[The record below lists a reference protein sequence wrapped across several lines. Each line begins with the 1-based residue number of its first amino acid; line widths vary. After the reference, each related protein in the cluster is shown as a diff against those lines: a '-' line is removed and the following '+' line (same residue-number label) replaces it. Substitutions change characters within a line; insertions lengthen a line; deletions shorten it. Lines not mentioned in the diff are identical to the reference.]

1 MARAVSHDQNFKNL
15 ILDYPRQALAFFAP
29 EEAPAPGDDVE
40 IVPLRQE
47 QLQERLGQRYHELDA
62 PLQVQ
67 WADGRREAVVFA
79 LEEETDGSRFSPH
92 RLARYCWDVAELF
105 DTNRVVPVSIF
116 LRAGPAPARL
126 ALGTER
132 RDYLTFDHLSC
143 RLDALDAR
151 AWLHSDNAV
160 ALVNLPN
167 MRRPAGMDR
176 VDVFARAAHGLRAL
190 EPDGTKLAKYL
201 QFIDIYAALTE
212 NEQETYRRR
221 YPEESRTMAG
231 MIQRRTTKVCGK
243 ACARAAWTENGRPG
257 AAVAAALRAAA
268 PAVADRLHQAPA
280 ADLEAWAE
288 NVLDARTLD
297 DVFDADARGP
307 GRRSRAN
314 APVARRPGRSDA
326 STARHRCVAWSC
338 PRSPRGRPQ
347 AMSTRRRRRLACSS
361 ATPCRSPEEE
371 HVAVLVDDDAA
382 GAEVVVVGVAGGAG
396 GGALDALERAGA
408 AVLEDGLQRPL
419 HARRLGVADL
429 VREHGILHRGLL
441 LRIEST
447 RPLADVVEG
456 GGVRGEGDQLVDA
469 LEGQQKD
476 GGGRNGRRCR
486 RCSPRRRARRR
497 GPWPGPPRR
506 GSSDR

>member
-1 MARAVSHDQNFKNL
+1 MARAESLQTGEREGGPHRGLPLARISHDQNFKNL

-29 EEAPAPGDDVE
+29 EEAPAPGDNVD

-62 PLQVQ
+62 PLRVD
-67 WADGRREAVVFA
+67 WADGRRDAVVFA
-79 LEEETDGSRFSPH
+79 LEEETDGGRFSPH

-132 RDYLTFDHLSC
+132 RDYLTFGHVSC

-176 VDVFARAAHGLRAL
+176 VDVFARAAHGLRAV

-201 QFIDIYAALTE
+201 RFIDIYAALTE

-221 YPEESRTMAG
+221 YPEESKTMAG
-231 MIQRRTTKVCGK
+231 MIQRAHDEGVRQGMRAGRDEGMRQGRDEGMREGRVDGERTVLE
-243 ACARAAWTENGRPG
+243 RLLRRRFGRLP
-257 AAVAAALRAAA
+257 

-307 GRRSRAN
+307 G
-314 APVARRPGRSDA
+314 P
-326 STARHRCVAWSC
+326 
-338 PRSPRGRPQ
+338 
-347 AMSTRRRRRLACSS
+347 
-361 ATPCRSPEEE
+361 
-371 HVAVLVDDDAA
+371 
-382 GAEVVVVGVAGGAG
+382 
-396 GGALDALERAGA
+396 
-408 AVLEDGLQRPL
+408 
-419 HARRLGVADL
+419 
-429 VREHGILHRGLL
+429 
-441 LRIEST
+441 
-447 RPLADVVEG
+447 
-456 GGVRGEGDQLVDA
+456 
-469 LEGQQKD
+469 
-476 GGGRNGRRCR
+476 
-486 RCSPRRRARRR
+486 
-497 GPWPGPPRR
+497 
-506 GSSDR
+506 